1 MAGKVFSRLSMKDE
15 EKKCVLLAGPLGLH
29 QHLVQEK
36 ALLEKLFPQQ
46 GVLQKPTLALVVENF
61 SCEIASGF
69 FIYSESF
76 ARFTF
81 WDLCFLLFIS
91 CRTTYDSIETLFFL
105 HLLILL

>member
-1 MAGKVFSRLSMKDE
+1 MKK
-15 EKKCVLLAGPLGLH
+15 KKCVLLAGPLGLH

-69 FIYSESF
+69 LYTVNLSL
-76 ARFTF
+76 
-81 WDLCFLLFIS
+81 DLPFGTCA
-91 CRTTYDSIETLFFL
+91 FFCL
-105 HLLILL
+105 YHVALPMIP